1 MFKTVR
7 SVGAEIATLAYLLP
21 SFWRE
26 AIAGED
32 QAEVTYLPTYLPEVT
47 YLLPS
52 FWREAMAG
60 EDQAEVKP
68 TTREPSE
75 AAKAAWSSER
85 GNMIDQKNTWNCF

>member
-32 QAEVTYLPTYLPEVT
+32 QAEV
-47 YLLPS
+47 
-52 FWREAMAG
+52 
-60 EDQAEVKP
+60 KP
-68 TTREPSE
+68 TTREPRE

-85 GNMIDQKNTWNCF
+85 GNMIDQKNTWNCFWNWTSLENGSSRRLQMHCLSIQAEAAF

>member
-32 QAEVTYLPTYLPEVT
+32 LPTYLPTLT

>member
-32 QAEVTYLPTYLPEVT
+32 QAEV
-47 YLLPS
+47 
-52 FWREAMAG
+52 
-60 EDQAEVKP
+60 KP
-68 TTREPSE
+68 TTREPRE